1 MMPPLLLLLFHL
13 TIVILFAT
21 SLNLILSIP
30 KLVKI
35 YRRNVHSQLN
45 KKIEQD
51 REPTQ
56 GLDPIKK
63 QWLIQQIEEVQINM
77 KQFNKRIQRINDL
90 IEQTSNENQKIL
102 QQYFRPYQW
111 SKSNKK

>member
-1 MMPPLLLLLFHL
+1 MMPPILLLLFHL
-13 TIVILFAT
+13 TIVILLAT
-21 SLNLILSIP
+21 SLNFILSIP
-30 KLVKI
+30 KLVRF
-35 YRRNVHSQLN
+35 YRRNVRLQLH

-51 REPTQ
+51 REPSQ

-63 QWLIQQIEEVQINM
+63 QWLIQQIEEVLTNM
-77 KQFNKRIQRINDL
+77 KQLNKRIQRINDL
-90 IEQTSNENQKIL
+90 IDQTSKENQKTL